1 MRTLL
6 VYAWVPFRLL
16 GRPGVSALFGHRTA
30 LADWGDALGFD
41 GIRRGRRLPE
51 PWFVPMRRFIANQ
64 LVEDTGFTSITIPGS
79 TDTRKGFALSTMFP
93 RLCVDYELLFELFGM
108 PISYPRML
116 SLHPGLDCMNRLFGV
131 LPPNDFPSP
140 GFIDPR

>member
-1 MRTLL
+1 MY
-6 VYAWVPFRLL
+6 VWGPFKLL

-30 LADWGDALGFD
+30 LATWGDALGFT
-41 GIRRGRRLPE
+41 GIRRGRRLPGH
-51 PWFVPMRRFIANQ
+51 WFVPMRRFIANQ
-64 LVEDTGFTSITIPGS
+64 LVEDTGFTSITISRVDGHKRRVCTVDDVS
-79 TDTRKGFALSTMFP
+79 ET
-93 RLCVDYELLFELFGM
+93 CVDFELLLGLFGM

-140 GFIDPR
+140 GFITPN